1 MGCSTNLDIL
11 QKQLTFNVSSWFSAF
26 NIFVHMLEDP
36 SNVDKAIDLFIN
48 NFANISRLEPN
59 PDVMEYHM
67 TIIQFID
74 KCNNEDQLQKMEAFA
89 KQHGLRINNDLT
101 KRRDRIPKIKNTLS
115 EIRNAFEKKQ
125 FSPSTTSKSKQRPT
139 VKTCTMLLRRVT
151 SIIYVKDKVIGGGF
165 ANRNIYA
172 KYIKIK
178 TKAPNNENHYINI
191 ERYQVQCIDVEH
203 CCIAYLEF
211 IRENLKR
218 VKRIGRKPPLTG
230 QLLRKI

>member
-74 KCNNEDQLQKMEAFA
+74 KCNNEDQLQK
-89 KQHGLRINNDLT
+89 
-101 KRRDRIPKIKNTLS
+101 
-115 EIRNAFEKKQ
+115 
-125 FSPSTTSKSKQRPT
+125 
-139 VKTCTMLLRRVT
+139 V
-151 SIIYVKDKVIGGGF
+151 
-165 ANRNIYA
+165 NI
-172 KYIKIK
+172 
-178 TKAPNNENHYINI
+178 T
-191 ERYQVQCIDVEH
+191 
-203 CCIAYLEF
+203 
-211 IRENLKR
+211 
-218 VKRIGRKPPLTG
+218 
-230 QLLRKI
+230 